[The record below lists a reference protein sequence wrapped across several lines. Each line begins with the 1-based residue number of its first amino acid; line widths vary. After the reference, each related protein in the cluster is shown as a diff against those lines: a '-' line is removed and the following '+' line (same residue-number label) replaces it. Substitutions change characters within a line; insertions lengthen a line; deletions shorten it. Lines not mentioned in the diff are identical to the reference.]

1 MNRIKILWLLLV
13 VMMLPV
19 KPATAQLFDQD
30 LQKLQ
35 LSWQLINTFYVD
47 TVNQDKLTESAIEG
61 MLKTLD
67 PHSVYISADE
77 VKKMNEPLDGSFEG
91 IGIEFNILNDTLIV
105 VNPISGG
112 PSEKVGIMAGDR
124 IVTVDGDNIAGIGLK
139 NSDVFR
145 LLRGAKGTTV
155 TLGIKRKGE
164 KEILD
169 FFVERDK
176 IPIYSVEASY
186 MAAPGTGYIR
196 ISRFAMTTADEFEK
210 AMGKLQKSGIKNLIL
225 DLRGNG
231 GGYLKAA
238 IDIADQFLVSKELIV
253 YTEGVASPKKEYSST
268 GHGMFENGNLVVLI
282 DEGSASASEIVSG
295 AIQDWDRGVLVGR
308 RSFGKGLVQRP
319 FSLPDG
325 SMIRLTVAKYYT
337 PSGRCIQKDYTH
349 GLAAYR
355 MEVYDRYE
363 DGEVFSKDSVHLAD
377 SLIYKTK
384 VLKRTVYGGGGIMP
398 DVYVPM
404 DTSMYSDYYR
414 DIVATGVLNRFV
426 LNYVDNNRGEL
437 TSAYPGFRVFN
448 EKFAVDDKIMSDLKK
463 AGEAAGVKMN
473 EKEYRKS
480 ELYLKTQLKA
490 LIARD
495 LWSSSEYFEVMNP
508 LNNLFKKAVEIAGSN
523 SEYSEI
529 FKTSQRPVLK
539 PDVKPGIKPPVKTR

>member
-1 MNRIKILWLLLV
+1 MNRSISRWLLLAV
-13 VMMLPV
+13 LTLVI
-19 KPATAQLFDQD
+19 KPASAQMFDEN

-35 LSWQLINTFYVD
+35 MTWQLINAFYVD
-47 TVNQDKLTESAIEG
+47 TVNEQKLTESAIEG

-67 PHSVYISADE
+67 PHSAYISADE

-91 IGIEFNILNDTLIV
+91 IGVEFNIMNDTLIV

-124 IVTVDGDNIAGIGLK
+124 IVSVDGENIAGIGLK

-145 LLRGAKGTTV
+145 LLRGAKGTEV
-155 TLGIKRKGE
+155 TLGIKRRGE
-164 KEILD
+164 SKVLT
-169 FFVERDK
+169 FVVVRDK
-176 IPIYSVEASY
+176 IPIYSVDASY
-186 MAAPGTGYIR
+186 MAADGTGYIR
-196 ISRFAMTTADEFEK
+196 ISRFAMTTNDEFLK
-210 AMGKLQKSGIKNLIL
+210 AIDKLHKKGLKNLIV

-238 IDIADQFLVSKELIV
+238 IDIADQFLEGDKLIV
-253 YTEGVASPKKEYSST
+253 YTEGLASPKQEYKST
-268 GHGMFENGNLVVLI
+268 SHGRFKNGNLVILI

-295 AIQDWDRGVLVGR
+295 AVQDWDRGVIVGR

-349 GLAAYR
+349 GIRAYQ
-355 MEVYDRYE
+355 MEVYDRFE

-398 DVYVPM
+398 DVYIPM

-414 DIVATGVLNRFV
+414 DIVAAGVLNRFV
-426 LNYVDNNRGEL
+426 LNYVDSHRSTL
-437 TSAYPGFRVFN
+437 ALDYPDFSYFN
-448 EKFAVDDKIMSDLKK
+448 SHFVVDDKLMNELIA
-463 AGEAAGVKMN
+463 AGEKAGVKKN
-473 EKEYRKS
+473 AEDLAKS
-480 ELYLKTQLKA
+480 EKYLRAQVKA

-508 LNNLFKKAVEIAGSN
+508 LNNLYRKAVEIAGSK
-523 SEYSEI
+523 SEYSGVL
-529 FKTSQRPVLK
+529 RPEAKPRLK
-539 PDVKPGIKPPVKTR
+539 PRIK

>member
-1 MNRIKILWLLLV
+1 M
-13 VMMLPV
+13 
-19 KPATAQLFDQD
+19 FDEN

-35 LSWQLINTFYVD
+35 MTWQLINAFYVD
-47 TVNQDKLTESAIEG
+47 TVNQQNLIEVAIEG

-67 PHSVYISADE
+67 PHSAYISADE

-91 IGIEFNILNDTLIV
+91 IGVEFNIMNDTLIV

-112 PSEKVGIMAGDR
+112 PSEKVGIMSGDR
-124 IVTVDGDNIAGIGLK
+124 IVSVDSDNIAGIGIK

-145 LLRGAKGTTV
+145 LLRGAKGTQV
-155 TLGIKRKGE
+155 TLGVKRRGE
-164 KEILD
+164 SKLLTFI
-169 FFVERDK
+169 VERDK
-176 IPIYSVEASY
+176 IPIYSVDASY
-186 MAAPGTGYIR
+186 MAAPGTGYVR
-196 ISRFAMTTADEFEK
+196 ISRFAMTTNDEF
-210 AMGKLQKSGIKNLIL
+210 ASAVAKLQEKGLKNLII

-238 IDIADQFLVSKELIV
+238 IDIADEVLNGKNLIV
-253 YTEGVASPKKEYSST
+253 YTEGISSPKKEYHST
-268 GHGMFENGNLVVLI
+268 NHGLFKNGNLVVLI

-295 AIQDWDRGVLVGR
+295 AVQDWDRGVLVGR

-349 GLAAYR
+349 GLTAYQ

-377 SLIYKTK
+377 SLIYKTQ
-384 VLKRTVYGGGGIMP
+384 VLGRTVYGGGGIMP
-398 DVYVPM
+398 DVYIPM
-404 DTSMYSDYYR
+404 DTTMYSNYYR

-426 LNYVDNNRGEL
+426 LNYVDSNRSGIAL
-437 TSAYPGFRVFN
+437 DYPDFN
-448 EKFAVDDKIMSDLKK
+448 YFNSHFVVDDKLMDQLIA
-463 AGEAAGVKMN
+463 AGEKAGVKKS
-473 EKEYRKS
+473 EQDYKKS
-480 ELYLKTQLKA
+480 ELYLKAQVKA

-495 LWSSSEYFEVMNP
+495 MWSSSEYFEVMNP
-508 LNNLFKKAVEIAGSN
+508 LNNLYQKAVEIAGSKA
-523 SEYSEI
+523 EYSD
-529 FKTSQRPVLK
+529 VLK
-539 PDVKPGIKPPVKTR
+539 KK

>member
-1 MNRIKILWLLLV
+1 MFKIKISRVIFLLLSGATFT
-13 VMMLPV
+13 V
-19 KPATAQLFDQD
+19 KAQLFDEN

-35 LSWQLINTFYVD
+35 MSWQLINAFYVD
-47 TVNQDKLTESAIEG
+47 TVNENKLTESAIEG

-67 PHSVYISADE
+67 PHSAYISADE

-91 IGIEFNILNDTLIV
+91 IGIQFNIMNDTLIV

-112 PSEKVGIMAGDR
+112 PSEKVGIIAGDR
-124 IVTVDGDNIAGIGLK
+124 IVSVDGKNIAGIGIK

-145 LLRGAKGTTV
+145 MLRGAKGTEV
-155 TLGIKRKGE
+155 KLGIKRKGE
-164 KEILD
+164 KDMLTFI
-169 FFVERDK
+169 VVRDK
-176 IPIYSVEASY
+176 IPIYSVDASY
-186 MAAPGTGYIR
+186 MAAPVTGYIR
-196 ISRFAMTTADEFEK
+196 ISRFAMTTNDEFIK
-210 AMGKLQKSGIKNLIL
+210 AMNKLKKQGLKNLII

-238 IDIADQFLVSKELIV
+238 TDIAGQLLDGKKLIV
-253 YTEGVASPKKEYSST
+253 YTEGMASPKKEYFASN
-268 GHGMFENGNLVVLI
+268 HGMFRDGNLVVLI

-325 SMIRLTVAKYYT
+325 SMIRLTIAKYYT

-349 GLAAYR
+349 GLTAYE
-355 MEVYDRYE
+355 MEVYDRFE

-377 SLIYKTK
+377 SLKYKTK
-384 VLKRTVYGGGGIMP
+384 VLGRTVYGGGGIMH
-398 DVYVPM
+398 DVYIPM
-404 DTSMYSDYYR
+404 DTSMYSKYYR

-426 LNYVDNNRGEL
+426 LNYVDRNRNSLALDYPDFHYFNTHFVVGDDLMGRLIEEGE
-437 TSAYPGFRVFN
+437 
-448 EKFAVDDKIMSDLKK
+448 K
-463 AGEAAGVKMN
+463 AGVKKN
-473 EKEYRKS
+473 DEEYKKS
-480 ELYLKTQLKA
+480 EEYMKAQVKA

-508 LNNLFKKAVEIAGSN
+508 LNTLYKKAVEIAGN
-523 SEYSEI
+523 KAGYSKI
-529 FKTSQRPVLK
+529 LS
-539 PDVKPGIKPPVKTR
+539 PDTGSTQKK